1 MKASYFCFIS
11 LIQGKQKAQPLAKL
25 GRIWWRHMDR
35 GNLALGKN
43 KSAFCVLGRGGTK
56 RDGPYVGWM
65 GKMWAESRVPPQ
77 CISVHPFTV
86 VLLETCPIR
95 AVRDA
100 SFSQSL
106 MAKETW
112 FGLVFRELSESPAQ
126 NKQWLW
132 CLAFHTATLGKE
144 RSTTP
149 AWSEGVR
156 RKSEPSRGGYILRY
170 HRDLG
175 EDVHAS

>member
-1 MKASYFCFIS
+1 MHLCASLHCG
-11 LIQGKQKAQPLAKL
+11 LAGDVPNQGSEGCQLLPES
-25 GRIWWRHMDR
+25 H
-35 GNLALGKN
+35 GKGDL
-43 KSAFCVLGRGGTK
+43 V
-56 RDGPYVGWM
+56 
-65 GKMWAESRVPPQ
+65 
-77 CISVHPFTV
+77 
-86 VLLETCPIR
+86 
-95 AVRDA
+95 
-100 SFSQSL
+100 
-106 MAKETW
+106 W
-112 FGLVFRELSESPAQ
+112 FGFQELSESPAQ

-132 CLAFHTATLGKE
+132 CLAFHIATLGKE